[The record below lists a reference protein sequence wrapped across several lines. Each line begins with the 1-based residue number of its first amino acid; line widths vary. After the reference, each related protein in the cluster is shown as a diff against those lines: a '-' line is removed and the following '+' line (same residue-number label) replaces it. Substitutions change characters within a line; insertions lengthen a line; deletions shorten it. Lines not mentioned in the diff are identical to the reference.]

1 MHDVIVIGSG
11 PAGSSAAI
19 YTSRGQLDTLIISKN
34 KGAMAKSEKIENYY
48 GFPTPV
54 SAEKL
59 IASGILQA
67 ERFGAQV
74 VYDQVISISFEDVFI
89 LKTVTNEFKA
99 KSVIIATGSN
109 RTAPKIK
116 GFTNFE
122 GKGISYCA
130 LCDGFFYKGKDVA
143 VLGCCEYA
151 RHEAMDLLPIAKTV
165 TLITNGAAVLAD
177 FPENV
182 KIITTEIA
190 AFEGKDVLQ
199 AVRFLDGS
207 TLPVTGIFIAI
218 GVAGSSDLAKQL
230 GAQTEG
236 LKIAVDENMAT
247 NIPGLYAAGDCT
259 GGLMQIVKAVY
270 EGAKAGIEVVKFIRN
285 SKSPE

>member
-1 MHDVIVIGSG
+1 MYDVIIIGSG

-19 YTSRGQLDTLIISKN
+19 YTSRAQLDTLIISKD

-59 IASGILQA
+59 IADGILQA
-67 ERFGAQV
+67 ERFGAKV
-74 VYDQVISISFEDVFI
+74 IDDQVINISFEDEFVI
-89 LKTVTNEFKA
+89 KTVTNEYKA

-109 RTAPKIK
+109 RTAPKIE
-116 GFTNFE
+116 GFSNFE

-151 RHEAMDLLPIAKTV
+151 RHEVMDLLPIAKTV

-177 FPENV
+177 FPEKV
-182 KIITTEIA
+182 KIITQEIA
-190 AFEGKDVLQ
+190 TFEGKDVLQ

-207 TLPVTGIFIAI
+207 TLPVTGVFIAI

-236 LKIAVDENMAT
+236 LRISVDENMAT

-259 GGLMQIVKAVY
+259 GGIMQIVKAAY
-270 EGAKAGIEVVKFIRN
+270 EGAKAGIEVVKNIR
-285 SKSPE
+285 KR